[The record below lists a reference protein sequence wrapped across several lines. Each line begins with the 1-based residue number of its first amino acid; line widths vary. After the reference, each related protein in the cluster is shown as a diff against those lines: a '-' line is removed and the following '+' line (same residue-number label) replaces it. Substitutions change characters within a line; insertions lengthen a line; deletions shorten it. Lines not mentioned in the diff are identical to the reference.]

1 MKVAFGVEYDGSQF
15 VGWQRQNTGRTVQAC
30 VEEALSKVAD
40 SPVKVYCAGRT
51 DTGVHATGQV
61 IHVDTS
67 AERTARSWVLGA
79 NSNLPTDVSIQ
90 WSHEV
95 DDAFHARF
103 SAVGRT
109 YCYIIC
115 NRVARPALWSNKVTF
130 IYRALDADLMAESS
144 RCLIGKR
151 DFSSFRAAGC
161 QAPHAIR
168 NVRRIDIQRTGEYVT
183 IVIEANAFLQ
193 HMVRNIVGTLLRV
206 GDGRS
211 SPGWVEQVLG
221 ARDRTA
227 SGVTAPAG
235 GLYLCAVTYPDQ
247 FGLPPPVAPL
257 RPWTLL
263 NQVRN

>member
-15 VGWQRQNTGRTVQAC
+15 VGWQRQKTGRTVQAC
-30 VEEALSKVAD
+30 VEGALSKVAD
-40 SPVKVYCAGRT
+40 IPIKVYCAGRT

-61 IHVDTS
+61 IHVETS
-67 AERTARSWVLGA
+67 AERSARSWVLGA
-79 NSNLPTDVSIQ
+79 NSNLPADVSIQ

-95 DDAFHARF
+95 DDTFHARF

-109 YCYIIC
+109 YRYIIC
-115 NRVARPALWSNKVTF
+115 NRVARPGLWSNKVTF
-130 IYRALDADLMAESS
+130 IYRALDAELMVEAS

-151 DFSSFRAAGC
+151 DFSSFRAVGC

-168 NVRRIDIQRTGEYVT
+168 DVRRIDIRRTGEYVT

-193 HMVRNIVGTLLRV
+193 HMVRNIVGTLLCV

-221 ARDRTA
+221 AQDR
-227 SGVTAPAG
+227 SSGGVTAPAG

-247 FGLPPPVAPL
+247 FGLPRPVAQL
-257 RPWTLL
+257 SPWTLL
-263 NQVRN
+263 NQV